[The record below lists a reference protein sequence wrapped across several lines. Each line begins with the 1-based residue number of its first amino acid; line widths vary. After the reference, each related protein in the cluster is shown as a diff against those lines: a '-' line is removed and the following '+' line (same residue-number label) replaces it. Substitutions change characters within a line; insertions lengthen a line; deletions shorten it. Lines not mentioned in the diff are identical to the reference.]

1 MASPMDN
8 IKLNI
13 KNPTIAKEF
22 SEIIGA
28 VKGCRIIKPDD
39 TLKPDLQIFEINGNP
54 EELNLI
60 QSLLNTGKFDEIFL
74 TSELTDPQ
82 MLMQAIR
89 IGVKEFF
96 PQPIKRSDVEHALKR
111 FKERRAHAAPV
122 MHQKSGTLIS
132 VLGSKG
138 GVGTTTIA
146 VNLAVTLIEQEKD
159 CSVAILDM
167 NTLFGE
173 IPLFLEISP
182 KYHWGE
188 ITKNI
193 ERLDDTFLMN
203 VLSKHSSGVHVLP
216 SPGYLNGHQKPT
228 PEIMERLLG
237 VMKHMF
243 DYVVIDCGQS
253 TDETALKT
261 LQMSD
266 EVLLISVL
274 SLPCLANTNKLL
286 RSFVDFGYVHKK
298 RIKIVLNRYM
308 KKSEITLKDAKKGI
322 GHDLFWLIPNDYGT
336 TMSAINNG
344 KPLSKIAPKSKIVKS
359 FKEMTKSLKEMTKI
373 MSPKDK
379 AEPKKKWGF
388 LNR

>member
-1 MASPMDN
+1 MGSTMDN
-8 IKLNI
+8 IKLDI
-13 KNPTIAKEF
+13 KNPAIAKQF
-22 SEIIGA
+22 SEIIGT
-28 VKGCRIIKPDD
+28 VKGCRIIKSGDP
-39 TLKPDLQIFEINGNP
+39 LKPDLQIFEINGNP

-60 QSLLNTGKFDEIFL
+60 QSLLNKGKLHEIFL
-74 TSELTDPQ
+74 TSVKTGPE

-89 IGVKEFF
+89 MGVKEFF
-96 PQPIKRSDVEHALKR
+96 PQPIKRSDVEQALKR
-111 FKERRAHAAPV
+111 FKERRALAAPIT
-122 MHQKSGTLIS
+122 HQKSGKLIS
-132 VLGSKG
+132 VIGSKG
-138 GVGTTTIA
+138 GVGTTTIS
-146 VNLAVTLIEQEKD
+146 VNLAMTLAEQEKD
-159 CSVAILDM
+159 CSVAIIDM

-216 SPGYLNGHQKPT
+216 SPGYLNGHQTPT
-228 PEIMERLLG
+228 PDIMERLLG
-237 VMKHMF
+237 VMKRMF

-253 TDETALKT
+253 TDKTALKT
-261 LQMSD
+261 LQISD

-286 RSFVDFGYVHKK
+286 SSFVDLGYVHKE
-298 RIKIVLNRYM
+298 RIKIVMNRYM
-308 KKSEITLKDAKKGI
+308 KKNEITLQDAKKGI
-322 GHDLFWLIPNDYGT
+322 GHDLFWIIPNDYGT

-344 KPLSKIAPKSKIVKS
+344 KPLSKIAPRSKIVKS
-359 FKEMTKSLKEMTKI
+359 FKEMAEI
-373 MSPKDK
+373 MFPKDK

-388 LNR
+388 FNR

>member
-1 MASPMDN
+1 MGSNIDN
-8 IKLNI
+8 IKLDI
-13 KNPTIAKEF
+13 KNPVIAKQF

-28 VKGCRIIKPDD
+28 VKGFRIIKPGD
-39 TLKPDLQIFEINGNP
+39 TLKPDLQIYEINGNP
-54 EELNLI
+54 EEFNLI
-60 QSLLNTGKFDEIFL
+60 QSRLNTGKIDEIFL
-74 TSELTDPQ
+74 TSEKTDSE

-96 PQPIKRSDVEHALKR
+96 PQPIKISDVEKALKR
-111 FKERRAHAAPV
+111 FKERRTHAAPV
-122 MHQKSGTLIS
+122 AHQKSGKLIS
-132 VLGSKG
+132 VVGSKG
-138 GVGTTTIA
+138 GVGTTTIS
-146 VNLAVTLIEQEKD
+146 VNLAVTLAEQEND
-159 CSVAILDM
+159 PSVAILDM

-188 ITKNI
+188 ITKNM

-216 SPGYLNGHQKPT
+216 SPGYLNGHQAPT
-228 PEIMERLLG
+228 PDIMERLLG
-237 VMKHMF
+237 LMKRMF
-243 DYVVIDCGQS
+243 DYVIIDCGQS

-261 LQMSD
+261 IQISN

-286 RSFVDFGYVHKK
+286 RSFIDLGYVRKE
-298 RIKIVLNRYM
+298 RIKVVMNRYM
-308 KKSEITLKDAKKGI
+308 KKSEITIQDAKKGI
-322 GHDLFWLIPNDYGT
+322 GHDMFWIIPNDYGT

-344 KPLSKIAPKSKIVKS
+344 KPLSKIAPRSKIVKS
-359 FKEMTKSLKEMTKI
+359 FEEMTEI
-373 MSPKDK
+373 MFPRDK

-388 LNR
+388 FNR

>member
-1 MASPMDN
+1 MASSMDN

-13 KNPTIAKEF
+13 KNPTIAKQF

-39 TLKPDLQIFEINGNP
+39 TLRPDLQIFEINGNS

-74 TSELTDPQ
+74 TSEKTGPE

-89 IGVKEFF
+89 MGVKEFF
-96 PQPIKRSDVEHALKR
+96 PQPIKRSDVEQALKR
-111 FKERRAHAAPV
+111 FKERRANAAPV
-122 MHQKSGTLIS
+122 THQKAGKLIS
-132 VLGSKG
+132 VVGSKG
-138 GVGTTTIA
+138 GVGTTTIS
-146 VNLAVTLIEQEKD
+146 VNLAVTLAEQEKD

-203 VLSKHSSGVHVLP
+203 VLSKHSSGVYVLP
-216 SPGYLNGHQKPT
+216 SPGYLNGHQAPT

-237 VMKHMF
+237 LMKRMF

-286 RSFVDFGYVHKK
+286 RSFIDLGYLRKE
-298 RIKIVLNRYM
+298 RIKVVMNRYIN
-308 KKSEITLKDAKKGI
+308 KSEITLQDAKKGI
-322 GHDLFWLIPNDYGT
+322 GHDMFWIIPNDYGT

-359 FKEMTKSLKEMTKI
+359 FKEMTEI
-373 MSPKDK
+373 MFPKDK
-379 AEPKKKWGF
+379 AEPKKKWGIF
-388 LNR
+388 NR

>member
-1 MASPMDN
+1 
-8 IKLNI
+8 
-13 KNPTIAKEF
+13 
-22 SEIIGA
+22 
-28 VKGCRIIKPDD
+28 
-39 TLKPDLQIFEINGNP
+39 
-54 EELNLI
+54 
-60 QSLLNTGKFDEIFL
+60 
-74 TSELTDPQ
+74 

-89 IGVKEFF
+89 MGVKEFF
-96 PQPIKRSDVEHALKR
+96 PQPIKRSDVEQALKR
-111 FKERRAHAAPV
+111 FKERRVHAVPVAH
-122 MHQKSGTLIS
+122 HKSGKLIS

-138 GVGTTTIA
+138 GVGTTTIS
-146 VNLAVTLIEQEKD
+146 VNLAVTLAEQEKD
-159 CSVAILDM
+159 RSVAILDM

-216 SPGYLNGHQKPT
+216 SPGYLNGHQAPT
-228 PEIMERLLG
+228 PDIMERLLDL
-237 VMKHMF
+237 MKRMF

-261 LQMSD
+261 IQMSD

-286 RSFVDFGYVHKK
+286 KSFIDLGYQRKE
-298 RIKIVLNRYM
+298 RIKVVMNRYM
-308 KKSEITLKDAKKGI
+308 KKSEITLQDAKKGI
-322 GHDLFWLIPNDYGT
+322 GHDMFWIIPNDYGT

-359 FKEMTKSLKEMTKI
+359 FKEMVEIMFPRDKSE
-373 MSPKDK
+373 S
-379 AEPKKKWGF
+379 KKKWVF
-388 LNR
+388 FNR

>member
-1 MASPMDN
+1 MALNMDN
-8 IKLNI
+8 IKLDI
-13 KNPTIAKEF
+13 KDPAIAKQF

-28 VKGCRIIKPDD
+28 VKGCRIIKSDD
-39 TLKPDLQIFEINGNP
+39 TLTPDLQIFEINGNR
-54 EELNLI
+54 EEFNLI
-60 QSLLNTGKFDEIFL
+60 QSRLDSGKYHEIFL
-74 TSELTDPQ
+74 TSEKTDPE

-96 PQPIKRSDVEHALKR
+96 PQPIKRSEVEQALNR
-111 FKERRAHAAPV
+111 FKERRALAAPV
-122 MHQKSGTLIS
+122 ALQKSGTLIS
-132 VLGSKG
+132 VVGSKG
-138 GVGTTTIA
+138 GVGTTTIS
-146 VNLAVTLIEQEKD
+146 VNLAVTLAEQEKD
-159 CSVAILDM
+159 RSVVILDM

-216 SPGYLNGHQKPT
+216 SPGYLNGHQAPT

-237 VMKHMF
+237 VMKRMF

-253 TDETALKT
+253 TDDTALKT

-286 RSFVDFGYVHKK
+286 RSFIDLGYLQKEQLKV
-298 RIKIVLNRYM
+298 VLNRYM
-308 KKSEITLKDAKKGI
+308 KKSEITLQDAKKGI
-322 GHDLFWLIPNDYGT
+322 GHDLFWIIPNDYGT

-344 KPLSKIAPKSKIVKS
+344 KPLPEIAPKSKIVKS
-359 FKEMTKSLKEMTKI
+359 FNEMAEMMFPGNKV
-373 MSPKDK
+373 
-379 AEPKKKWGF
+379 EPKKKWGIF
-388 LNR
+388 